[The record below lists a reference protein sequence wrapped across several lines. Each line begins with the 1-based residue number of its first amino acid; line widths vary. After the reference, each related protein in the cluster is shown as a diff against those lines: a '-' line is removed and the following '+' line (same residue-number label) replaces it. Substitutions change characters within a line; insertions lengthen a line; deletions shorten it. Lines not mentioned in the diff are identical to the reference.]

1 MLCRWKCCA
10 CILSLFRWENRQ
22 EDESIEDPGVESR
35 QKEVVELQE
44 NRMKN
49 LGLTDLQDDLDAS
62 KLSGQ
67 IQAGSG

>member
-1 MLCRWKCCA
+1 LV
-10 CILSLFRWENRQ
+10 RWENPQ
-22 EDESIEDPGVESR
+22 ENEILEEPRVESR

-44 NRMKN
+44 NRMIN

-67 IQAGSG
+67 I

>member
-1 MLCRWKCCA
+1 LV
-10 CILSLFRWENRQ
+10 RWENPQ
-22 EDESIEDPGVESR
+22 ENEILEEPGVESR